1 MSVDVSMQC
10 GGLGQSFFGVYLSMA
25 NSNPQVV
32 NRWSKDLFDSLYFLI
47 ET

>member
-1 MSVDVSMQC
+1 MWISDAEIS
-10 GGLGQSFFGVYLSMA
+10 GVYLSMA